1 MKSEIQRIEIPKMK
15 FEIQRNKN
23 FENSKKGNFKKNQ
36 NGKWEIQKILNLK
49 FKETG
54 NFKSI
59 SQIC

>member
-23 FENSKKGNFKKNQ
+23 FEIQRKEILKNQ
-36 NGKWEIQKILNLK
+36 NVKLEIQKILNLK

-54 NFKSI
+54 KFKKH
-59 SQIC
+59 